1 MRCTARNQQALR
13 AGQSAARSCE
23 LFAGLFVLTLHGSVV
38 LMFSSR
44 FAQTSMVH
52 TPDCLLS
59 DRDGLGLRHNS
70 IGASQNS
77 SHALINERLVE
88 LGMRTL
94 ATRSTIP
101 ALQNLIRILREAK
114 ANHFDPGPLTMTF
127 EDAPGT
133 MDDTLLRNP
142 TG

>member
-44 FAQTSMVH
+44 FAQTSIVH

-77 SHALINERLVE
+77 SHAAERFIDSMGVN
-88 LGMRTL
+88 
-94 ATRSTIP
+94 ATRT
-101 ALQNLIRILREAK
+101 RILPR
-114 ANHFDPGPLTMTF
+114 
-127 EDAPGT
+127 GT
-133 MDDTLLRNP
+133 MRSSMKDWWNWGCAHWRRDQQSLPCKT
-142 TG
+142 